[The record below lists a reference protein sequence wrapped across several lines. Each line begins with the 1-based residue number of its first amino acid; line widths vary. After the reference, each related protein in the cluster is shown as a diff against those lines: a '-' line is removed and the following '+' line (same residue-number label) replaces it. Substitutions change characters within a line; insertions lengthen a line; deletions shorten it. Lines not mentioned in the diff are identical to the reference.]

1 MQVNDIDSC
10 SHGEAPGLLT
20 NHAARVFN
28 RRVDTLLR
36 PLGIALAHL
45 SPLMLLHR
53 DGPMLQRDLVRG
65 LGIGQPGMVHAITR
79 LEEGGFILRRPAE
92 NDRRAT
98 IIELTDRGRE
108 AVDVA
113 SPFLVEANEHALSGF
128 TAEESRTL
136 TSLLRRL
143 IANLEMG

>member
-1 MQVNDIDSC
+1 MNTVDSC
-10 SHGEAPGLLT
+10 SPGDAPGLLT

-65 LGIGQPGMVHAITR
+65 LGIGQPGMVHVLTR
-79 LEEGGFILRRPAE
+79 LEDGGFISRRPAE
-92 NDRRAT
+92 KDRRAT
-98 IIELTDRGRE
+98 LIELTDKGRE
-108 AVDVA
+108 AVAAA

-128 TAEESRTL
+128 AAEESRML
-136 TSLLRRL
+136 TVLLQRL
-143 IANLEMG
+143 IANLETDG

>member
-1 MQVNDIDSC
+1 MKNVDSC
-10 SHGEAPGLLT
+10 SPGEAPGLLT

-28 RRVDTLLR
+28 RRMDALLR
-36 PLGIALAHL
+36 PLGIGLAHL

-65 LGIGQPGMVHAITR
+65 LGIGQPTMVHAISK

-98 IIELTDRGRE
+98 IIELTDRGRK

-136 TSLLRRL
+136 TALLRRL
-143 IANLEMG
+143 IANLEGGD